1 MADRSITFDLLARDR
16 ASATFKKVG
25 RESDGL
31 KGKIKGFGTGF
42 KDAFSPASIA
52 SVGALGAAVA
62 GFGIASVKAYSEAQ
76 AAQQKLTTAFE
87 KFPQLAGANA
97 DALRKLNEQLALKT
111 VYDDDQTAAAQATLA
126 MFGLTEQQLRTLTP
140 LLQDYASKTGK
151 DLNTAATDLGKA
163 LDGQGRSLK
172 AVGLD
177 LDLTGTKAQNFDLIV
192 KGLRDQVGGFASKEG
207 QTLDGKMQILNNRF
221 GELQEQIGEKLLPA
235 LVKISD
241 WAVET
246 GIPAL
251 EDLMSEIGDIVNAIT
266 WVDRNL
272 RKLGDK
278 IKPGK
283 GKGDDG
289 PGIWDVLK
297 EAIPGTFDAG
307 GVMPGPKGVHSLAW
321 VAGGETILPT
331 HKQPISDFLPA
342 AGRGVQVTNNFNLPG
357 VSAAEA
363 LDVADRHTAWRLGI
377 MGGL

>member
-1 MADRSITFDLLARDR
+1 MADRKIVFDLIARDR
-16 ASATFKKVG
+16 ASSTFRKVG
-25 RESDGL
+25 NESDGL
-31 KGKIKGFGTGF
+31 KGKVKGFGVGF

-62 GFGIASVKAYSEAQ
+62 GFGIASVKAYSEAE
-76 AAQQKLTTAFE
+76 ASQKRLSNAFE

-111 VYDDDQTAAAQATLA
+111 IYDDDATATAQATLA
-126 MFGLTEQQLRTLTP
+126 MFGLTERQLRTLTP
-140 LLQDYASKTGK
+140 LLQDYAAKTGK

-192 KGLRDQVGGFASKEG
+192 KGLRDQVGGFAAKEG
-207 QTLDGKMQILNNRF
+207 QTFDGKMQILNNRF

-235 LVKISD
+235 LVKVSD

-251 EDLMSEIGDIVNAIT
+251 EDLMSEITDIVNAIT

-289 PGIWDVLK
+289 PGLWDVLK

-307 GVMPGPKGVHSLAW
+307 GVMPGPKGVHNLAW

-331 HKQPISDFLPA
+331 HKQPISDFIPA
-342 AGRGVQVTNNFNLPG
+342 GGGAKVELHMH
-357 VSAAEA
+357 AAEGA
-363 LDVADRHTAWRLGI
+363 GFAANADYAARVLGWRLGLE
-377 MGGL
+377 GGL